1 MKFIDKRTVPAPE
14 ILTTRGARK
23 VTEYIAEY
31 TIDKAR
37 YTSST
42 PSVKDSAPSFVFD
55 SNIYGH
61 DSVKDALVILQNKKC
76 CFCESRI
83 THISYGDIEHFRP
96 KAGFS
101 QDEADL
107 FHKPGYFW
115 LAYDWSNLFL
125 SCQLC
130 NQRYKRSF
138 FPLKNPAKRCKIN
151 RSYSIAQEEPL
162 FVNPSDTNPADHIAF
177 HQEIPMWKT
186 IEGQTTIKGLKL
198 DREELNEMRRDTL
211 ASLITARDSYLF
223 IKDRDIDNDIKKKIK
238 DQFLMLLKQKI
249 EESGQ
254 YSLML
259 ETNFAEYLPE
269 I

>member
-1 MKFIDKRTVPAPE
+1 MKFIDKNTVAVPE
-14 ILTTRGARK
+14 VLTTKGNAK
-23 VTEYIAEY
+23 VIVYKSEYRANRA
-31 TIDKAR
+31 K

-42 PSVKDSAPSFVFD
+42 PSVKDSAPSFDFD

-61 DSVKDALVILQNKKC
+61 DSVKDALVMLQNKKC

-83 THISYGDIEHFRP
+83 AHISYGDVEHFRP

-101 QDEADL
+101 QDEADQ

-138 FPLKNPAKRCKIN
+138 FPLKDTTKRCKIN
-151 RSYSIAQEEPL
+151 RNYSIAQEEPL
-162 FVNPSDTNPADHIAF
+162 FINPSVINPTDHITF
-177 HQEIPMWKT
+177 HREVPQGKT
-186 IEGQTTIKGLKL
+186 LEGQTTITFLKL

-211 ASLITARDSYLF
+211 NSLISAKNNYELVKGSSF
-223 IKDRDIDNDIKKKIK
+223 EAPIKNN
-238 DQFLMLLKQKI
+238 FLNLLKEKI
-249 EESGQ
+249 ETFGQ

-259 ETNFAEYLPE
+259 ETNFAEYLHE

>member
-1 MKFIDKRTVPAPE
+1 MKFIDKNAVAVPQV
-14 ILTTRGARK
+14 LTTKGNAK
-23 VTEYIAEY
+23 IIEYKSEY
-31 TIDKAR
+31 RANRAK

-42 PSVKDSAPSFVFD
+42 PSVKDSAPSFDFD

-61 DSVKDALVILQNKKC
+61 DSVKDALVMLQNKKC

-83 THISYGDIEHFRP
+83 THISYGDVEHFRP

-101 QDEADL
+101 QDEADQ

-125 SCQLC
+125 SCQIC

-138 FPLKNPAKRCKIN
+138 FPLKNTEKRCKID
-151 RSYSIAQEEPL
+151 RSYSISDEEPL
-162 FVNPSDTNPADHIAF
+162 FINPSEINPSDHLTF
-177 HQEIPMWKT
+177 HREVPIGKT
-186 IEGQTTIKGLKL
+186 REGQTTIKYLGL
-198 DREELNEMRRDTL
+198 DREDLNEMRRDTL
-211 ASLITARDSYLF
+211 NSLISAKSNYELAIGTALEAP
-223 IKDRDIDNDIKKKIK
+223 IKKNFI
-238 DQFLMLLKQKI
+238 DLLKQKI
-249 EESGQ
+249 EEFGQ